1 MEPASKT
8 QDVATKLEKTGL
20 GKVLLPSVFCRA
32 QDSLHL
38 QSPRFGRAARIGQSS
53 LLSVSD
59 EPEELQPS
67 TSQPAVDT
75 TPVSPDRQQITGNAS
90 VKKVDKD
97 TSDLVRVLS
106 EDLDSASIGKT
117 SPTQVG
123 LNIIYN
129 KKGKPRLIG
138 EAPRFWDIKTGGQT
152 YDKIL
157 ETAASTDSETEI
169 ETG

>member
-1 MEPASKT
+1 M
-8 QDVATKLEKTGL
+8 
-20 GKVLLPSVFCRA
+20 LPSVISRA

-38 QSPRFGRAARIGQSS
+38 QSPRFGRAARIGQGS

-117 SPTQVG
+117 SPTQDG
-123 LNIIYN
+123 
-129 KKGKPRLIG
+129 
-138 EAPRFWDIKTGGQT
+138 T
-152 YDKIL
+152 
-157 ETAASTDSETEI
+157 
-169 ETG
+169 